1 MSNENKFHVKFSD
14 DLHLFFDVTGKVLEI
29 ETNSWIVVT
38 KRQNSKVTSLPEEF
52 AKEIACQIPPTEK
65 EQKFFLSPEKDR
77 KRNTKK

>member
-1 MSNENKFHVKFSD
+1 MTDERIHVKFAE

-29 ETNSWIVVT
+29 ETGSWIVVT

-52 AKEIACQIPPTEK
+52 SKVVACQIPPTKK

-77 KRNTKK
+77 RRQNKK